1 MWDMT
6 DPPLPGTPASFVG
19 PLEPL
24 SPQMD
29 SEALH
34 QDDVSQHAAR
44 QSLDSPVTPSR
55 PLVHMHMGAAA
66 GQQAIGSLS
75 HLGIDVGGSS
85 DSDDDITPPRSLA
98 SDASHDSDGLC
109 VRTAFD
115 PLRSLTIRT
124 DRFDGLGLSPSAAFV
139 LTHRSD
145 PVDSHTDKH
154 FLFHFR
160 QPILDRR

>member
-1 MWDMT
+1 MT

-29 SEALH
+29 SQVLH
-34 QDDVSQHAAR
+34 QDDVSQHATR

-66 GQQAIGSLS
+66 GEQGGVSLSQQGGVSLS

-115 PLRSLTIRT
+115 PLRSLTIRSI
-124 DRFDGLGLSPSAAFV
+124 RANPSK
-139 LTHRSD
+139 RS
-145 PVDSHTDKH
+145 S
-154 FLFHFR
+154 R
-160 QPILDRR
+160 